1 MQLSKKLNVS
11 SEIFTAFLKSIF
23 NFEHLEKAVEPHS
36 LRISENIDN
45 ERRAYVNV

>member
-1 MQLSKKLNVS
+1 MQLSKKLNVF

-36 LRISENIDN
+36 LRISENIASKSRD
-45 ERRAYVNV
+45 Y